1 MANFV
6 SSKYF
11 LFRNL
16 GKTSIISRNCSTKK
30 IYELRTY
37 SLKPECVKPFM
48 NLTFEKF
55 HIRTNASKLNG
66 YWTAE
71 IGGINQVVHIWE
83 YGKIL
88 YRFVTLLYVLYR
100 LLSSYLIMLK

>member
-83 YGKIL
+83 YGKI
-88 YRFVTLLYVLYR
+88 F
-100 LLSSYLIMLK
+100 

>member
-1 MANFV
+1 
-6 SSKYF
+6 
-11 LFRNL
+11 
-16 GKTSIISRNCSTKK
+16 
-30 IYELRTY
+30 
-37 SLKPECVKPFM
+37 M